1 MPTFCVGSLGSIPGI
16 ASPVESSFA
25 HGSETISQQVM
36 LNPLAKLKR
45 HDWIRV
51 VRISLLKI

>member
-1 MPTFCVGSLGSIPGI
+1 MFL
-16 ASPVESSFA
+16 F
-25 HGSETISQQVM
+25 
-36 LNPLAKLKR
+36 NPLAKLKR